1 MCPPPASGNAN
12 AHASRHQ
19 VVVIGGGIAGLT
31 AVKVC
36 QDHGI
41 DAHAFERTEH
51 VGGVWNH
58 TYKNVR
64 LQQHKDD
71 FRLSGT
77 EWHPGVKDFPDA
89 KAVEAYIGKFVREHN
104 LRGKVSVGVEVV
116 AATRVEKTTDSR
128 ESRETNAHQ
137 PYSNDAEKTS
147 TTKEKEKE
155 WKIEL
160 SDGRVVR
167 AEHLVVATGAL
178 GKPKIAADASA
189 MFDDSFVGET
199 LHSSEYYDA
208 ERFHGKDVLVV
219 GGGSSAV
226 EIAVDLARAADST
239 TMSIR
244 GDPDWVFPRHGA
256 FGESLRL
263 CGGGDD
269 APLWVRNLRARATFR
284 LKHGK
289 LARYGMQPK
298 GAPLNRRIVVSD
310 EFYPLIAHGAIHVN
324 RGGVKSVAGD
334 VVTFQDGSKRR
345 FDAVVLCTG
354 YDVATSASA
363 HPYLKEHLASV
374 ARNASEVDANLQF
387 YLGCFL
393 PDVERCSF
401 VGGCFGFA
409 AVPRIAELQAK
420 AAVNVIM
427 GVRPLPDAET
437 QRRHIRRALAFHVQR
452 GNTNVYTANA
462 YYRELLEAAGE
473 MRSAGAV
480 HLGVK
485 ATGLGAVAGVLG
497 LCAKAVHA
505 ACHRS
510 RRIKNR
516 LERQNVHVDL
526 GPAAQALG
534 ASAAALF
541 AAGSVLS
548 RFGRAKGATPEVV
561 SQMPPETG
569 EKAVAAIA
577 KHNATHHIHT
587 SDSVL
592 SMGSIGAES
601 SASSRASSEGS
612 SRASPGSPAIKMAED
627 TTSEGQ
633 KIAASRFKTPKEEV
647 KDAYEKWADAYEHDS
662 LEKLGF
668 ASPKVC
674 VDTFLKFCPPQGK
687 DVLDIGAGTG
697 VLANMICQRGIKA
710 RRFDAMD
717 LSPGMLKHLVKKG
730 IYDKVETHDMSKYP
744 WPFPSNKYDGSM
756 CNGVLIYVDDP
767 NCLDEFVR
775 VMKPGGICVIMFRHD
790 GYPDYEAKDLS
801 LRRLGKWELVHK
813 TPDQRNFNNMEFG
826 ENNEEDVIFNQW
838 VFRVLENSADVEL

>member
-1 MCPPPASGNAN
+1 MCPPPGSGDAN

-36 QDHGI
+36 QDHGV
-41 DAHAFERTEH
+41 DAHAFERTER

-89 KAVEAYIGKFVREHN
+89 KAVEAYVGKFVHEHN
-104 LRGKVSVGVEVV
+104 LRGRVSLGVEVV
-116 AATRVEKTTDSR
+116 AATRVAKTTSVTADAMGNENASDSR
-128 ESRETNAHQ
+128 E
-137 PYSNDAEKTS
+137 
-147 TTKEKEKE
+147 E

-167 AEHLVVATGAL
+167 AEHLIVATGAL

-189 MFDDSFVGET
+189 LFDEAFSGET

-208 ERFHGKDVLVV
+208 ERFHGKDVLVL

-244 GDPDWVFPRHGA
+244 GDVDWVFPRHGA
-256 FGESLRL
+256 FGQSLRL

-269 APLWVRNLRARATFR
+269 KPLWVRNLAARATFR

-374 ARNASEVDANLQF
+374 ARISEEASLQF

-393 PDVERCSF
+393 PDVENCSF
-401 VGGCFGFA
+401 IGGCFGFA

-420 AAVNVIM
+420 AAVNVIA

-437 QRRHIRRALAFHVQR
+437 QRRHIRRALAFHVQK

-485 ATGLGAVAGVLG
+485 AKGLGAVAGLLG
-497 LCAKAVHA
+497 LGAKVVHA

-510 RRIKNR
+510 RRIRDR
-516 LERQNVHVDL
+516 LERENIHVDL
-526 GPAAQALG
+526 GPAAKAMG

-541 AAGSVLS
+541 AAGGVLS
-548 RFGRAKGATPEVV
+548 RFGRAKGATPELV

-569 EKAVAAIA
+569 EKVVSAIA
-577 KHNATHHIHT
+577 KRNAAVHHIHT

-592 SMGSIGAES
+592 SMGSIGGES
-601 SASSRASSEGS
+601 SASSSAPPPQ
-612 SRASPGSPAIKMAED
+612 SPGSPAPIKMAED

-633 KIAASRFKTPKEEV
+633 KIAASRFRTPKEEV

-668 ASPKVC
+668 ASPKAC
-674 VDTFLKFCPPQGK
+674 VETFLKFCPPQGK

-710 RRFDAMD
+710 KHFDAMD

-730 IYDKVETHDMSKYP
+730 IYDKVHAHDMSKYP
-744 WPFPSNKYDGSM
+744 WPFPSNTYDGSM

-767 NCLDEFVR
+767 DCLDEFVR

-790 GYPDYEAKDLS
+790 GYPDYEAKDMQ
-801 LRRLGKWELVHK
+801 LRREGKWELVHK
-813 TPDQRNFNNMEFG
+813 TPDQRNFDNMEFG

>member
-1 MCPPPASGNAN
+1 MCPPTASGNAN

-41 DAHAFERTEH
+41 DAHAFERTELL
-51 VGGVWNH
+51 GGVWNH

-104 LRGKVSVGVEVV
+104 LLGKVSVGVEVV
-116 AATRVEKTTDSR
+116 AATRVAKTITDDADAASNG
-128 ESRETNAHQ
+128 SNK
-137 PYSNDAEKTS
+137 SNDISE
-147 TTKEKEKE
+147 EE

-178 GKPKIAADASA
+178 GKPKIAADVSA
-189 MFDDSFVGET
+189 LFDEHFSGET

-219 GGGSSAV
+219 GCGSSAV

-239 TMSIR
+239 VMSIR
-244 GDPDWVFPRHGA
+244 GDVDWVFPRHGA

-269 APLWVRNLRARATFR
+269 APLWVRNLAARAMFR

-324 RGGVKSVAGD
+324 RGGIKSVAGD
-334 VVTFQDGSKRR
+334 VVTFQDGSKHR

-354 YDVATSASA
+354 YDIATSASA

-374 ARNASEVDANLQF
+374 ARIPEDASLQF

-393 PDVERCSF
+393 PEVENCSF
-401 VGGCFGFA
+401 IGGCFGFA

-420 AAVNVIM
+420 AAVNVIT
-427 GVRPLPDAET
+427 GVRPLPAAET
-437 QRRHIRRALAFHVQR
+437 QRRHIRRALAFPVHK

-473 MRSAGAV
+473 LRSAGAV

-485 ATGLGAVAGVLG
+485 AKGLGAVAGLLG
-497 LCAKAVHA
+497 LGAKAVNA
-505 ACHRS
+505 VCRRS
-510 RRIKNR
+510 KRIRDR
-516 LERQNVHVDL
+516 LERENIHGDL
-526 GPAAQALG
+526 GPAARAMG
-534 ASAAALF
+534 ASAAALL
-541 AAGSVLS
+541 AAGAGLS

-561 SQMPPETG
+561 SQMPPESG

-577 KHNATHHIHT
+577 KRNAAFAVHLHT
-587 SDSVL
+587 SDSAL
-592 SMGSIGAES
+592 SMGSIGGES
-601 SASSRASSEGS
+601 SASSSAPPPG
-612 SRASPGSPAIKMAED
+612 SPGSPVPIKMAED
-627 TTSEGQ
+627 TTTAGQ
-633 KIAASRFKTPKEEV
+633 KIAASRFRTPKEEV
-647 KDAYEKWADAYEHDS
+647 KDVYEKWADAYEQDS
-662 LEKLGF
+662 FEKLGF
-668 ASPKVC
+668 SSPLAC
-674 VDTFLKFCPPQGK
+674 VETFLKFCPPQGK
-687 DVLDIGAGTG
+687 AVLDIGAGTG

-710 RRFDAMD
+710 QRFDAMD
-717 LSPGMLKHLVKKG
+717 LTPGMLKHLVKKG
-730 IYDKVETHDMSKYP
+730 IYENVHAHDMTKYP
-744 WPFPSNKYDGSM
+744 WPFPSNTYDGSM

-790 GYPDYEAKDLS
+790 GYPDYEAKDMQ
-801 LRRLGKWELVHK
+801 LRREGKWELVHK
-813 TPDQRNFNNMEFG
+813 TPDQRNFDNMEFG

-838 VFRVLENSADVEL
+838 VFRVLEKSADIKL

>member
-1 MCPPPASGNAN
+1 MCPSTASGNAN

-41 DAHAFERTEH
+41 DAHAFERTERI
-51 VGGVWNH
+51 GGVWNH

-89 KAVEAYIGKFVREHN
+89 KAVEAYVGKFVREHN
-104 LRGKVSVGVEVV
+104 LRGKVSVGVEIV
-116 AATRVEKTTDSR
+116 AATRVAKTSAEENENENESDSKVSR
-128 ESRETNAHQ
+128 E
-137 PYSNDAEKTS
+137 
-147 TTKEKEKE
+147 E

-167 AEHLVVATGAL
+167 ADHLIVATGAL
-178 GKPKIAADASA
+178 GKPKIAADVSA
-189 MFDDSFVGET
+189 LFDENFSGET

-239 TMSIR
+239 MMSIR
-244 GDPDWVFPRHGA
+244 GDVDWVFPRHGA

-263 CGGGDD
+263 CGGGAD
-269 APLWVRNLRARATFR
+269 APLWMRNLAARATFR
-284 LKHGK
+284 MKYGK

-324 RGGVKSVAGD
+324 RGGIKSVAGD
-334 VVTFQDGSKRR
+334 VVTFHDGSKHR

-354 YDVATSASA
+354 YDVATSTSA
-363 HPYLKEHLASV
+363 HPYLKEHFARV
-374 ARNASEVDANLQF
+374 AQISEDESLQF

-393 PDVERCSF
+393 PDVENCTF

-420 AAVNVIM
+420 AAVNVIA

-437 QRRHIRRALAFHVQR
+437 QRRHIRRALAFHVQK

-473 MRSAGAV
+473 MRSASAV

-485 ATGLGAVAGVLG
+485 AKGLGAVAGLLG
-497 LCAKAVHA
+497 LGAKTVNAV
-505 ACHRS
+505 CRRS
-510 RRIKNR
+510 KRIRDR
-516 LERQNVHVDL
+516 LERENIHVDL
-526 GPAAQALG
+526 GPAAKAMG
-534 ASAAALF
+534 ASAAALL
-541 AAGSVLS
+541 AAGACLS
-548 RFGRAKGATPEVV
+548 RFGRAKGETPEVV
-561 SQMPPETG
+561 SQMPPEMG

-577 KHNATHHIHT
+577 KRNAAIAAHLHT
-587 SDSVL
+587 SDSAL
-592 SMGSIGAES
+592 SMGSIGGESSGES
-601 SASSRASSEGS
+601 SAPLPKSSD
-612 SRASPGSPAIKMAED
+612 SPAPIKMADD
-627 TTSEGQ
+627 TTSAGQ
-633 KIAASRFKTPKEEV
+633 KIASSRFKTPKDEV
-647 KDAYEKWADAYEHDS
+647 MDAYEKWADAYEQDS

-668 ASPKVC
+668 ASPKAC
-674 VDTFLKFCPPQGK
+674 VDTFLEFCPPKGK

-697 VLANMICQRGIKA
+697 VLGNMICERGIKA
-710 RRFDAMD
+710 QHFDAMD
-717 LSPGMLKHLVKKG
+717 LSPSMLKHLVKKG
-730 IYDKVETHDMSKYP
+730 IYNKVHAHDMSKYP
-744 WPFPSNKYDGSM
+744 WPFPSNSYDGSM

-790 GYPDYEAKDLS
+790 GYPDYEAKDMQ
-801 LRRLGKWELVHK
+801 LRREGKWELVHK
-813 TPDQRNFNNMEFG
+813 TPDQRNFDNMEFG

-838 VFRVLENSADVEL
+838 VFRVLEKSADIEL

>member
-1 MCPPPASGNAN
+1 MCPPTASGNAN

-41 DAHAFERTEH
+41 DAHAFERTEL

-104 LRGKVSVGVEVV
+104 LRGKVSVGVEIV
-116 AATRVEKTTDSR
+116 AATRVAKTITDDADAASNG
-128 ESRETNAHQ
+128 SNK
-137 PYSNDAEKTS
+137 SNDISE
-147 TTKEKEKE
+147 EE

-178 GKPKIAADASA
+178 GKPKIAADVSA
-189 MFDDSFVGET
+189 LFDEHFSGET

-239 TMSIR
+239 MMSIR
-244 GDPDWVFPRHGA
+244 GDVDWVFPRHGA

-269 APLWVRNLRARATFR
+269 APLWVRNLAARATFR

-324 RGGVKSVAGD
+324 RGGIKSVAGD
-334 VVTFQDGSKRR
+334 VVTFQDGSKHR

-354 YDVATSASA
+354 YDIATSASA

-374 ARNASEVDANLQF
+374 ARIPEDASLQF

-393 PDVERCSF
+393 PEVENCSF
-401 VGGCFGFA
+401 IGGCFGFA

-420 AAVNVIM
+420 AAVNVIT

-437 QRRHIRRALAFHVQR
+437 QRRHIRRALAFHVQK

-480 HLGVK
+480 RLGVK
-485 ATGLGAVAGVLG
+485 AKGLGAVAGLLG
-497 LCAKAVHA
+497 LGAKAVNA
-505 ACHRS
+505 VCRRS
-510 RRIKNR
+510 KRIRDR
-516 LERQNVHVDL
+516 LERENIHVDL
-526 GPAAQALG
+526 GPAARAMG
-534 ASAAALF
+534 ASAAALL
-541 AAGSVLS
+541 AAGAGLS
-548 RFGRAKGATPEVV
+548 RFGRAKGVTPEVV
-561 SQMPPETG
+561 SQMPPELG

-577 KHNATHHIHT
+577 
-587 SDSVL
+587 
-592 SMGSIGAES
+592 
-601 SASSRASSEGS
+601 
-612 SRASPGSPAIKMAED
+612 
-627 TTSEGQ
+627 
-633 KIAASRFKTPKEEV
+633 
-647 KDAYEKWADAYEHDS
+647 
-662 LEKLGF
+662 
-668 ASPKVC
+668 
-674 VDTFLKFCPPQGK
+674 
-687 DVLDIGAGTG
+687 
-697 VLANMICQRGIKA
+697 
-710 RRFDAMD
+710 
-717 LSPGMLKHLVKKG
+717 
-730 IYDKVETHDMSKYP
+730 
-744 WPFPSNKYDGSM
+744 
-756 CNGVLIYVDDP
+756 
-767 NCLDEFVR
+767 
-775 VMKPGGICVIMFRHD
+775 
-790 GYPDYEAKDLS
+790 
-801 LRRLGKWELVHK
+801 
-813 TPDQRNFNNMEFG
+813 
-826 ENNEEDVIFNQW
+826 
-838 VFRVLENSADVEL
+838 

>member
-1 MCPPPASGNAN
+1 
-12 AHASRHQ
+12 
-19 VVVIGGGIAGLT
+19 
-31 AVKVC
+31 
-36 QDHGI
+36 
-41 DAHAFERTEH
+41 
-51 VGGVWNH
+51 
-58 TYKNVR
+58 
-64 LQQHKDD
+64 
-71 FRLSGT
+71 
-77 EWHPGVKDFPDA
+77 
-89 KAVEAYIGKFVREHN
+89 
-104 LRGKVSVGVEVV
+104 
-116 AATRVEKTTDSR
+116 
-128 ESRETNAHQ
+128 
-137 PYSNDAEKTS
+137 
-147 TTKEKEKE
+147 
-155 WKIEL
+155 
-160 SDGRVVR
+160 
-167 AEHLVVATGAL
+167 VVATGAL

-485 ATGLGAVAGVLG
+485 AKGLGAVAGVLG

-526 GPAAQALG
+526 GPGGSGAGRERRRALRGGVGFVSLRAREGRDAGGCVADASRDGREGRGGHREAQRDTPHPHLGLG
-534 ASAAALF
+534 AVHGKHRRRVERVVARVVGGVVARVAGLARDQDGGGHHVRGPEDRRVAVQDPQGGGQGRVREVGGRVRARFPGETRVRVPQGVRGHVPEVLPPPGEGRAGHRRRHGCVGEHDLPARHQGAALRRYGPEPGH
-541 AAGSVLS
+541 AEAPREEGHL
-548 RFGRAKGATPEVV
+548 RQGGGA
-561 SQMPPETG
+561 
-569 EKAVAAIA
+569 
-577 KHNATHHIHT
+577 
-587 SDSVL
+587 
-592 SMGSIGAES
+592 
-601 SASSRASSEGS
+601 
-612 SRASPGSPAIKMAED
+612 
-627 TTSEGQ
+627 
-633 KIAASRFKTPKEEV
+633 
-647 KDAYEKWADAYEHDS
+647 
-662 LEKLGF
+662 
-668 ASPKVC
+668 
-674 VDTFLKFCPPQGK
+674 
-687 DVLDIGAGTG
+687 
-697 VLANMICQRGIKA
+697 
-710 RRFDAMD
+710 
-717 LSPGMLKHLVKKG
+717 
-730 IYDKVETHDMSKYP
+730 
-744 WPFPSNKYDGSM
+744 
-756 CNGVLIYVDDP
+756 
-767 NCLDEFVR
+767 
-775 VMKPGGICVIMFRHD
+775 RH
-790 GYPDYEAKDLS
+790 E
-801 LRRLGKWELVHK
+801 
-813 TPDQRNFNNMEFG
+813 
-826 ENNEEDVIFNQW
+826 
-838 VFRVLENSADVEL
+838 

>member
-1 MCPPPASGNAN
+1 MCPPTASGNAN

-41 DAHAFERTEH
+41 DAHAFERTEL

-104 LRGKVSVGVEVV
+104 LRGKVSVGVEIV
-116 AATRVEKTTDSR
+116 AATRVAKTITDDADAASNG
-128 ESRETNAHQ
+128 SNK
-137 PYSNDAEKTS
+137 SNDISE
-147 TTKEKEKE
+147 EE

-167 AEHLVVATGAL
+167 AEHLVVAPGAL
-178 GKPKIAADASA
+178 GKPKIAADVSA
-189 MFDDSFVGET
+189 LFDEHFSGET

-239 TMSIR
+239 MMSIR
-244 GDPDWVFPRHGA
+244 GDVDWVFPRHGA

-269 APLWVRNLRARATFR
+269 APLWVRNLAARATFR

-324 RGGVKSVAGD
+324 RGGIKSVAGD
-334 VVTFQDGSKRR
+334 VVTFQDGSKHR

-354 YDVATSASA
+354 YDIATSASA

-374 ARNASEVDANLQF
+374 ARIPEDASLQF

-393 PDVERCSF
+393 PEVENCSF
-401 VGGCFGFA
+401 IGGCFGFA

-420 AAVNVIM
+420 AAVNVIT

-437 QRRHIRRALAFHVQR
+437 QRRHIRRALAFHVQK

-480 HLGVK
+480 RLGVK
-485 ATGLGAVAGVLG
+485 AKGLGAVAGLLG
-497 LCAKAVHA
+497 LGAKAVNA
-505 ACHRS
+505 VCRRS
-510 RRIKNR
+510 KRIRDR
-516 LERQNVHVDL
+516 LERENIHVDL
-526 GPAAQALG
+526 GPAARAMG
-534 ASAAALF
+534 ASAAALL
-541 AAGSVLS
+541 AAGAGLS
-548 RFGRAKGATPEVV
+548 RFGRAKGVTPEVV
-561 SQMPPETG
+561 SQMPPELG

-577 KHNATHHIHT
+577 
-587 SDSVL
+587 
-592 SMGSIGAES
+592 
-601 SASSRASSEGS
+601 
-612 SRASPGSPAIKMAED
+612 
-627 TTSEGQ
+627 
-633 KIAASRFKTPKEEV
+633 
-647 KDAYEKWADAYEHDS
+647 
-662 LEKLGF
+662 
-668 ASPKVC
+668 
-674 VDTFLKFCPPQGK
+674 
-687 DVLDIGAGTG
+687 
-697 VLANMICQRGIKA
+697 
-710 RRFDAMD
+710 
-717 LSPGMLKHLVKKG
+717 
-730 IYDKVETHDMSKYP
+730 
-744 WPFPSNKYDGSM
+744 
-756 CNGVLIYVDDP
+756 
-767 NCLDEFVR
+767 
-775 VMKPGGICVIMFRHD
+775 
-790 GYPDYEAKDLS
+790 
-801 LRRLGKWELVHK
+801 
-813 TPDQRNFNNMEFG
+813 
-826 ENNEEDVIFNQW
+826 
-838 VFRVLENSADVEL
+838 

>member
-1 MCPPPASGNAN
+1 MCPPTASGNAN

-41 DAHAFERTEH
+41 DAHAFERTEL

-104 LRGKVSVGVEVV
+104 LRGKVSVGVEIV
-116 AATRVEKTTDSR
+116 AATRVAKTITDDADAASNG
-128 ESRETNAHQ
+128 SNK
-137 PYSNDAEKTS
+137 SNDISE
-147 TTKEKEKE
+147 EE

-178 GKPKIAADASA
+178 GKPKIAADVSA
-189 MFDDSFVGET
+189 LFDEHFSGET

-239 TMSIR
+239 MMSIR
-244 GDPDWVFPRHGA
+244 GDVDWVFPRHGA

-269 APLWVRNLRARATFR
+269 APLWVRNLAARATFR

-324 RGGVKSVAGD
+324 RGGIKSVAGD
-334 VVTFQDGSKRR
+334 VVTFQDGSKHR

-354 YDVATSASA
+354 YDIATSASA

-374 ARNASEVDANLQF
+374 ARIPEDASLQF

-393 PDVERCSF
+393 PEVENCSF
-401 VGGCFGFA
+401 IGGCFGFA

-420 AAVNVIM
+420 AAVNVIT

-437 QRRHIRRALAFHVQR
+437 QRRHIRRALAFHVQK

-480 HLGVK
+480 RLGVK
-485 ATGLGAVAGVLG
+485 AKGLGAVAGLLG
-497 LCAKAVHA
+497 LGAKAVNA
-505 ACHRS
+505 VCRRS
-510 RRIKNR
+510 KRIRDR
-516 LERQNVHVDL
+516 LERENIHVDL
-526 GPAAQALG
+526 GPAARAMG
-534 ASAAALF
+534 ASAAALL
-541 AAGSVLS
+541 AAGAGLS
-548 RFGRAKGATPEVV
+548 RFGRATGVTPEVV
-561 SQMPPETG
+561 AQMPPELG

-577 KHNATHHIHT
+577 
-587 SDSVL
+587 
-592 SMGSIGAES
+592 
-601 SASSRASSEGS
+601 
-612 SRASPGSPAIKMAED
+612 
-627 TTSEGQ
+627 
-633 KIAASRFKTPKEEV
+633 
-647 KDAYEKWADAYEHDS
+647 
-662 LEKLGF
+662 
-668 ASPKVC
+668 
-674 VDTFLKFCPPQGK
+674 
-687 DVLDIGAGTG
+687 
-697 VLANMICQRGIKA
+697 
-710 RRFDAMD
+710 
-717 LSPGMLKHLVKKG
+717 
-730 IYDKVETHDMSKYP
+730 
-744 WPFPSNKYDGSM
+744 
-756 CNGVLIYVDDP
+756 
-767 NCLDEFVR
+767 
-775 VMKPGGICVIMFRHD
+775 
-790 GYPDYEAKDLS
+790 
-801 LRRLGKWELVHK
+801 
-813 TPDQRNFNNMEFG
+813 
-826 ENNEEDVIFNQW
+826 
-838 VFRVLENSADVEL
+838 